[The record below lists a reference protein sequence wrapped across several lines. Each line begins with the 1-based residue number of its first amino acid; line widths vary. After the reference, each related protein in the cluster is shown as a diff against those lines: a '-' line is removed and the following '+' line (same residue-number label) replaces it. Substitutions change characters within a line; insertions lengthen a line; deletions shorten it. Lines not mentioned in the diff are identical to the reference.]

1 MNPRENEETLMP
13 DTALILI
20 DLQNDFCAGGALAV
34 PGGDEVVPIAN
45 ALMPRFACV
54 IATRDS
60 HPPTHRSF
68 ASNHPGR
75 AVYEQITLDGLPQ
88 TLWPDH
94 CVAGTHGAALHPALN
109 EAGIHHMVPKGTD
122 PRIDSYSGFFD
133 NGHRKQTELDDYL
146 RKQGVTTLYMMGLAT
161 DYCVRWS
168 ALDALGLG
176 YRVHLIE
183 DGCRGVGLT
192 PEAIG
197 QALREVREAGA
208 RLTTS
213 AEVLAQRT

>member
-1 MNPRENEETLMP
+1 MT
-13 DTALILI
+13 DTALLLI

-34 PGGDEVVPIAN
+34 PGGDEVIPIAN
-45 ALMPRFACV
+45 ALIPHFSCV
-54 IATRDS
+54 VATRDS
-60 HPPTHRSF
+60 HPPTHLSF
-68 ASNHPGR
+68 ASNHPGK
-75 AVYEQITLDGLPQ
+75 AVYEQVTLDGLPQ

-94 CVAGTHGAALHPALN
+94 CVVGTDGAALHPALDQS
-109 EAGIHHMVPKGTD
+109 GIQHVVLKGTD

-146 RKQGVTTLYMMGLAT
+146 RRQGVSTLYVMGLAT

-168 ALDALGLG
+168 VLDARSLG

-192 PEAIG
+192 PEAID
-197 QALREVREAGA
+197 QALREVCAAGA
-208 RLTTS
+208 VLTTS
-213 AEVLAQRT
+213 SEVLARRN